1 MYERIKNIITS
12 TLLPKQIVADM
23 SKFSVLMSIYF
34 KERSDFLRASLD
46 SILQQEL
53 LPEEIILMEDGLLT
67 PELDRT
73 IEEFEKRTPLLKV
86 YKLKENHGLG
96 YALNKGL
103 LLCNYDIIA
112 RMDTDDICKPSRFKE
127 EMAILEANPDI
138 AVVGSWV
145 DEFVD
150 TPERVL
156 TIRTVPEHPEEIA
169 AFAKKRN
176 PMNHPTVMFRK
187 NEVLDAGNYIS
198 MLLFEDYYLWARMI
212 TQGKKLYNIQHSL
225 LFFRRNAGLSS
236 RRGGTVYIKKEFQF
250 QKAIQ
255 RLGLIN
261 RTTMFSNC
269 LIRFCIR
276 LIPNCFRN
284 FLYIKFL
291 RNKA

>member
-1 MYERIKNIITS
+1 
-12 TLLPKQIVADM
+12 M

-127 EMAILEANPDI
+127 EM
-138 AVVGSWV
+138 G
-145 DEFVD
+145 
-150 TPERVL
+150 
-156 TIRTVPEHPEEIA
+156 
-169 AFAKKRN
+169 
-176 PMNHPTVMFRK
+176 
-187 NEVLDAGNYIS
+187 
-198 MLLFEDYYLWARMI
+198 
-212 TQGKKLYNIQHSL
+212 
-225 LFFRRNAGLSS
+225 
-236 RRGGTVYIKKEFQF
+236 
-250 QKAIQ
+250 
-255 RLGLIN
+255 
-261 RTTMFSNC
+261 
-269 LIRFCIR
+269 
-276 LIPNCFRN
+276 
-284 FLYIKFL
+284 
-291 RNKA
+291 

>member
-1 MYERIKNIITS
+1 M
-12 TLLPKQIVADM
+12 
-23 SKFSVLMSIYF
+23 
-34 KERSDFLRASLD
+34 
-46 SILQQEL
+46 
-53 LPEEIILMEDGLLT
+53 
-67 PELDRT
+67 
-73 IEEFEKRTPLLKV
+73 
-86 YKLKENHGLG
+86 
-96 YALNKGL
+96 NKGL

-156 TIRTVPEHPEEIA
+156 TIRTVPEHPEDIA
-169 AFAKKRN
+169 VFARKRN

-225 LFFRRNAGLSS
+225 LFFCRNAGLSDL
-236 RRGGTVYIKKEFQF
+236 FQIVF
-250 QKAIQ
+250 GISC
-255 RLGLIN
+255 
-261 RTTMFSNC
+261 T
-269 LIRFCIR
+269 
-276 LIPNCFRN
+276 
-284 FLYIKFL
+284 
-291 RNKA
+291 